1 LGILLAVYQ
10 LLPASLIAIEEPES
24 TIHPAAAEVLTD
36 ILMDGAARSQIL
48 LTTHSPDVLDSKN
61 LLDDQII
68 VVESVQ
74 GMAQIT
80 PLAKTT
86 REVIRQRL
94 YTAGELLR
102 QGELLADRDYAA
114 QITRQLNLFDNLVEA

>member
-1 LGILLAVYQ
+1 
-10 LLPASLIAIEEPES
+10 
-24 TIHPAAAEVLTD
+24 
-36 ILMDGAARSQIL
+36 
-48 LTTHSPDVLDSKN
+48 
-61 LLDDQII
+61 LDDQII

-102 QGELLADRDYAA
+102 QGELQVDRDYTD
-114 QITRQLNLFDNLVEA
+114 QVTKQLNLFDSLV